1 MGFTA
6 RKTFRRFRTLAPA
19 GLFIWALAFGASVPA
34 RAEPFFFFWDR
45 PDQPNR
51 PEPEQPAL
59 TGRQVRSIL
68 AREGAR
74 MMGHPHLR
82 GDEMIAIGR
91 DREGARKKFTLDA
104 VSGEVLDVE
113 LIAPPPE
120 RRRIEERPRDN
131 PDDLAPPDR
140 PLPPPEHAP
149 HGDDTLL
156 APPPAPRRPRSR
168 RRRTQAPRRSRR
180 RRNSL
185 TPPTRR
191 SALSSRCIRAGR
203 RKSSPCRNKI
213 RPQ

>member
-156 APPPAPRRPRSR
+156 APPPAPPPAQKPAKADTSA
-168 RRRTQAPRRSRR
+168 APQPAPAQQPDSADA
-180 RRNSL
+180 
-185 TPPTRR
+185 
-191 SALSSRCIRAGR
+191 ALSPIKPLHPRGAP
-203 RKSSPCRNKI
+203 KVEPL
-213 RPQ
+213 PQ